1 MKATLR
7 VTTFLAVVLLMGAV
21 AWAQSSGNFSA
32 AGNGSECLIATDG
45 SLTTTGP
52 AGCLEGTFTTSTG
65 NINNCLTYSAAIKT
79 SSGNGVTLLITPS
92 AVTGLFTDTKLTTSI
107 SSSTAEIG
115 IQMCVNI
122 TDSSGN
128 PVGTVYPNVGGN
140 GGAKGGTCAIYDER
154 FQSISNTLFSE
165 LTSGQFDLLQTTLS
179 AHSFNFIA
187 QVPNGTNTVNVS
199 WNIIDINA
207 IGNASVAACV
217 GPSDLTIT
225 QTKIFNNSGSLS
237 F

>member
-1 MKATLR
+1 MTRTNR
-7 VTTFLAVVLLMGAV
+7 VFIFLAALLLMGSV

-52 AGCLEGTFTTSTG
+52 AGCLTGPFTTATG
-65 NINNCLTYSAAIKT
+65 NINGCTTYSAAIKT

-92 AVTGLFTDTKLTTSI
+92 AVTGLFTDTKLTTTV
-107 SSSTAEIG
+107 SSSTAEVG

-122 TDSSGN
+122 TDANGN
-128 PVGTVYPNVGGN
+128 EVGTVYPNVGGS
-140 GGAKGGTCAIYDER
+140 GGAAGGTCAIYDER
-154 FQSISNTLFSE
+154 FQSISNTLFSQ
-165 LTSGQFDLLQTTLS
+165 LTSGNFDLLLTTLS

-187 QVPNGTNTVNVS
+187 QVPNGTNNVNVS
-199 WNIIDINA
+199 WNVIDINA
-207 IGNASVAACV
+207 VGNASVAACV
-217 GPSDLTIT
+217 GPSDVTVT